1 LNLIDKVKSILLNEL
16 NLDMIEDDA
25 RQEDYSEWDSLTYLR
40 ILAAFEAEFN
50 IQITPENINEFN
62 SIPNIVEEITKCQ
75 KQ

>member
-1 LNLIDKVKSILLNEL
+1 
-16 NLDMIEDDA
+16 MIEDDA